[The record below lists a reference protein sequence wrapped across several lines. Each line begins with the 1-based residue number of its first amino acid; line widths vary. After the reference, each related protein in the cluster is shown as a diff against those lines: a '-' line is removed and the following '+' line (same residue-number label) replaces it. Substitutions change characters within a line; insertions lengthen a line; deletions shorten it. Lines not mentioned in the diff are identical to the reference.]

1 MSETGWR
8 VFIRDTKSGFF
19 KEAFEN
25 CATREDVNRVV
36 ERAKKDRLDFKVL
49 DTKTMIMEEVK

>member
-25 CATREDVNRVV
+25 CATREDVNRIVNQ
-36 ERAKKDRLDFKVL
+36 AKKDRLDFKVL

>member
-25 CATREDVNRVV
+25 CATREDVDRVV
-36 ERAKKDRLDFKVL
+36 DQAKRDRQDFKVL
-49 DTKTMIMEEVK
+49 DTKTWTMEEVK